1 MALLSCRGSSS
12 PKFLGSLP
20 QAAHPWTA
28 GSLSPGCRGTA
39 AQHPRAPH
47 RDPQTAVR
55 LEHLRK
61 TRWGAKTNRCHQD
74 TGPPTQFAL
83 GAVPERKGYSSLGSL
98 LLRTHP
104 LLPPPRTLSSVRRSL
119 GCNKVGRGLN

>member
-20 QAAHPWTA
+20 QAAHPLVGWEPESRLQRYSGPTLPPP
-28 GSLSPGCRGTA
+28 S
-39 AQHPRAPH
+39 H
-47 RDPQTAVR
+47 RDPQTAVV

-61 TRWGAKTNRCHQD
+61 TPWGAKTNRCYQD

-83 GAVPERKGYSSLGSL
+83 GAVPERKGCSSLGSL
-98 LLRTHP
+98 LLVPTLCYHHP
-104 LLPPPRTLSSVRRSL
+104 APSHL
-119 GCNKVGRGLN
+119 